1 MKFLDIFLNTKS
13 EYRSLALEVFCELFK
28 DEFRECGAV
37 SLLEIEDNRNFMALD
52 FLYWRNEFG
61 SECVARFNLPN
72 LTFVSVDYDFFKDI
86 SVNEFYDRLLCLL
99 NMEFK
104 QAQREIKAKEQ

>member
-37 SLLEIEDNRNFMALD
+37 SLLEMDKKVE
-52 FLYWRNEFG
+52 E
-61 SECVARFNLPN
+61 
-72 LTFVSVDYDFFKDI
+72 
-86 SVNEFYDRLLCLL
+86 
-99 NMEFK
+99 
-104 QAQREIKAKEQ
+104 

>member
-13 EYRSLALEVFCELFK
+13 EHRSLALEVFCELFK

-61 SECVARFNLPN
+61 SECVARLNLPN
-72 LTFVSVDYDFFKDI
+72 LAFVSVDYDFFKDI

-99 NMEFK
+99 NKEFK
-104 QAQREIKAKEQ
+104 QVQLDLEVAEE

>member
-13 EYRSLALEVFCELFK
+13 EHRSLALEVFCELFK

-86 SVNEFYDRLLCLL
+86 SVNECYDRLLCLL